1 LSYGRRVRADRSNPG
16 TALGFLATVLAAGCA
31 PGRAP
36 AAETV
41 RAVTAA
47 ALRFAPVTHGV
58 AAGDVTSTS
67 AVIWSRSDRYA
78 VMHVRVDEGDRSTT
92 GSVWVT
98 AARDYTGKIS
108 IAGLSADT
116 PYRYTVWFTIGESSE
131 VPPANV
137 TATGFFR
144 TAPLATANRPLS
156 FGWSGDLGGLNVC
169 RDAKYGYP
177 VFDHIDGRNLDFF
190 IGLGDMIYGDQAC
203 KPIGLYGNAQI
214 EAPVAESTTV
224 RNYWAHWKYNR
235 EDPGLRRLLAST
247 GYYGVW
253 DDHEVMND
261 FGPRDDWHRFPP
273 YVIGASLLPLGRQA
287 LLDYSPISEN
297 ADTPNRLYRSFRWGR
312 GAELFL
318 LDTRSYRD
326 RNDEPDLAEH
336 PKTLLGA
343 EQRNWLEA
351 AVPRSDATWKIVV
364 SSVPLSVPTGAGG
377 AAGHD
382 GWANFD
388 ENVGFER
395 ELAGIWSS
403 FRDSRVKNLVFV
415 TTDVHFATGFRY
427 RPFPESPEFTVYEF
441 TAGPLNA
448 MLLPTHSVDDSFHPE
463 RLFFYGPEGPI
474 RSFED
479 AVHWMNWGRVSVDQ
493 AGTLSVAIIDG
504 QGETVVTQMVRPE
517 GTSGG

>member
-36 AAETV
+36 TV

-92 GSVWVT
+92 GSAWVT
-98 AARDYTGKIS
+98 AARDYTGKIP

-364 SSVPLSVPTGAGG
+364 SSVPLSIPTGAGG

-403 FRDSRVKNLVFV
+403 FRDSRVKNVVFV

-479 AVHWMNWGRVSVDQ
+479 ALHWMNWGRVSVDQ